1 MKKIPW
7 RHKWDWRFTIISLP
21 SVILREPHKMMQK
34 KMGGMKYSSVL
45 FAFSSKSISSL
56 GISNRFH
63 IINQPS
69 HQQPATAHGVH
80 IHSWKHASRA
90 LQQITQ
96 IAFWIWLQ
104 MSMTRGQEMIQDWN
118 SMCGFRAYLKMRE
131 SITNVRQ
138 IFCKNV
144 LLAIDWNISHCTSWA
159 HLRKIQSRDCN
170 TRHNMGI

>member
-1 MKKIPW
+1 
-7 RHKWDWRFTIISLP
+7 
-21 SVILREPHKMMQK
+21 
-34 KMGGMKYSSVL
+34 MGLTLYYHLIAFGDITRAPQNDAKENGGHEVYSSVL

-69 HQQPATAHGVH
+69 HHQPATAHGVH

-96 IAFWIWLQ
+96 TAFWIWLRV
-104 MSMTRGQEMIQDWN
+104 SMPRGQEMIQDWN
-118 SMCGFRAYLKMRE
+118 SMCGFRAYLKIRE

-138 IFCKNV
+138 LFCKTV
-144 LLAIDWNISHCTSWA
+144 ILAIETFPIV
-159 HLRKIQSRDCN
+159 HLE
-170 TRHNMGI
+170 